1 MCALVTRRYDSSL
14 RRERAA
20 LTRERIIDAGAALV
34 HEFSS
39 WDWRELTVRAVA
51 ERAGVHERTVY
62 RHFPTEEVLRAAV
75 IDRLQQ
81 EAGLRP
87 EDVTIDTIGDQVSR
101 LFAYLGSFSSSGEP
115 KMDAALAAVDERRKV
130 ALLDVVT
137 AETPG
142 WSDSD
147 RRATAAIIDVLWG
160 VPTYRRLV
168 SGWELDET
176 ESARAV
182 TWLLRLVLAEVRA
195 GRPPSPAGRP
205 PR

>member
-1 MCALVTRRYDSSL
+1 MCALVARRYDSSL

-39 WDWRELTVRAVA
+39 WDWRELSVRAVA

-75 IDRLQQ
+75 VERLQQ

-87 EDVTIDTIGDQVSR
+87 EDVTIDNIEVQVR
-101 LFAYLGSFSSSGEP
+101 QLFTYLSSFSSSAERP
-115 KMDAALAAVDERRKV
+115 TDAALAAVDERRK
-130 ALLDVVT
+130 ATLLDVIT
-137 AETPG
+137 SATPA
-142 WSDSD
+142 WPESD
-147 RRATAAIIDVLWG
+147 RRLAAAMVDVLWG

-168 SGWELDET
+168 DGW
-176 ESARAV
+176 
-182 TWLLRLVLAEVRA
+182 
-195 GRPPSPAGRP
+195 
-205 PR
+205 